1 MQSLCRAVRGQ
12 AAVARARAFSTQVL
26 ESSELSQ
33 RELRE
38 RAVQEALAR
47 EEEAAARAKAL
58 RELKTRTQNLVSVLN
73 TTPSAII
80 LQRLQKLQN
89 DLDKVPQEKVQQL
102 DQELEAYLAEH
113 MQVPATE
120 SSNRPWAQISQ
131 KSDDPDTKR
140 IHSTTSS
147 SYTSQFPGLRPTPD
161 YKPYSAQE
169 LFLRQLA
176 HTRTAGSLGSEL
188 TGIYVPRNEV
198 KRPTDVSETS
208 VATLM
213 AAGCHLGHAKAAWR
227 PSTQPF
233 IYGEYDGVHVI
244 DLNETLTA
252 LKRATRVIKGV
263 ARKGGIILYVGTL
276 KHWEQHRALEEA
288 ARRLRGYYVSKR
300 WIPGTITNFTEVT
313 KQIGAAGRVELDMAD
328 KPTGRAVHN
337 DGSLVK
343 PDLVVLLNPV
353 ENRNCINEC
362 IKARIPTIGLCDT
375 DMEPSLLTYPI
386 PCNDDLTRASSL
398 MTGILLR
405 AAEDG
410 VNERLAVVTQYKA
423 HQSRVQEKRDDKRS
437 ERKERGERKERTER
451 AEEIGGQAAAL
462 AV

>member
-1 MQSLCRAVRGQ
+1 MQSLCRAVRG
-12 AAVARARAFSTQVL
+12 APAVARARAYSTQVL
-26 ESSELSQ
+26 ESADLSQ

-58 RELKTRTQNLVSVLN
+58 RELKSRTQNLVSVLN
-73 TTPSAII
+73 TTPSTLIQ
-80 LQRLQKLQN
+80 QRLQKLQN

-102 DQELEAYLAEH
+102 DQELEAFLSEH

-120 SSNRPWAQISQ
+120 SSNRPWAQIAP

-140 IHSTTSS
+140 IHSTTST

-161 YKPYSAQE
+161 YKPYSSQE

-176 HTRTAGSLGSEL
+176 HTRSAGALGSQL
-188 TGIYVPRNEV
+188 SGVYSPRNEV
-198 KRPTDVSETS
+198 KRPRDVSETS
-208 VATLM
+208 IATLM
-213 AAGCHLGHAKAAWR
+213 AAGCHLGHAKASWR

-252 LKRATRVIKGV
+252 LKRATRVLKGI
-263 ARKGGIILYVGTL
+263 ARKGGIVLYVGTL

-313 KQIGAAGRVELDMAD
+313 KQIGAGRVEIDMGD
-328 KPTGRAVHN
+328 QPTGRAVFD

-343 PDLVVLLNPV
+343 PDVVVLLNPV

-398 MTGILLR
+398 MAGVLLR
-405 AAEDG
+405 AAEEG
-410 VNERLAVVTQYKA
+410 VSERLALVAQYKA
-423 HQSRVQEKRDDKRS
+423 LQSRARE
-437 ERKERGERKERTER
+437 ERKERAEKGDKRER
-451 AEEIGGQAAAL
+451 AETKADADVLEVAAA
-462 AV
+462 V